1 MRRAHDTAVHMD
13 AHIAGAVDHTP
24 AYTVGIHLPR
34 DKPQNMYVDRMLK
47 FDGTE
52 HCTAHFFGCKA
63 QQEESCVHTYIPCS

>member
-1 MRRAHDTAVHMD
+1 MRRGHDTAVHMD

-24 AYTVGIHLPR
+24 AYTVGIRLPR
-34 DKPQNMYVDRMLK
+34 DKSQNMYVDHMLK

>member
-34 DKPQNMYVDRMLK
+34 DKPQNMYVDHMLK

-52 HCTAHFFGCKA
+52 HCTAH
-63 QQEESCVHTYIPCS
+63 